1 MLTST
6 PALYIATVLIWGSS
20 WFVISFQLGVVP
32 PAVSIVYRFA
42 LAAIILLVYC
52 GLSGKPMRF
61 SLRDHCFIAL
71 QGFFLFSLN
80 YLIFYWATPM
90 VTTGLIAVVFSMIVF
105 MNIVNSAL
113 FFRQRVQLKVVMG
126 ALLGLVGISFIFWPE
141 LAQLRENGSALLG
154 LGLSLLG
161 TFIASLGNMASVRNQ
176 ANSVPVLQGN
186 AFGMLYG
193 SIFLTVFALVSGAE
207 FNYDFRWTYSASLIY
222 VSLIATILGFSAYL
236 TLLGRIGADRAA
248 YTTVLF
254 PIVALSI
261 STIFEGY
268 QWTLPALLGIAL
280 VVAGNVLMIKKQA
293 T

>member
-20 WFVISFQLGVVP
+20 WFVIHFQLGVVA

-42 LAAIILLVYC
+42 LAAIILLAYC

-71 QGFFLFSLN
+71 QGLFLFSLN
-80 YLIFYWATPM
+80 YLIFYWATPL
-90 VTTGLIAVVFSMIVF
+90 VTTGLIAVIFSMIVF

-113 FFRQRVQLKVVMG
+113 FFRQRVQRKVVMG
-126 ALLGLVGISFIFWPE
+126 ALLGLLGISFVFWPE
-141 LAQLRENGSALLG
+141 LAQLRESGSALLG

-193 SIFLTVFALVSGAE
+193 SIFLTAFALVSGAE

-222 VSLIATILGFSAYL
+222 VSLFATILGFSAYL

-261 STIFEGY
+261 STVFEGY
-268 QWTLPALLGIAL
+268 QWSLPALFGIVL
-280 VVAGNVLMIKKQA
+280 VVAGNVLIVKK
-293 T
+293 

>member
-20 WFVISFQLGVVP
+20 WFVIHFQLGVVA

-42 LAAIILLVYC
+42 LAAIILLAYC

-71 QGFFLFSLN
+71 QGLFLFSLN
-80 YLIFYWATPM
+80 YLIFYWATPL
-90 VTTGLIAVVFSMIVF
+90 VTTGLIAVIFSMIVF

-113 FFRQRVQLKVVMG
+113 FFRQRVQRKVVMG
-126 ALLGLVGISFIFWPE
+126 ALLGLLGVSFVFWPE
-141 LAQLRENGSALLG
+141 LAQLRESGSALLG

-193 SIFLTVFALVSGAE
+193 SIFLTAFALVGGAE

-222 VSLIATILGFSAYL
+222 VSLFATILGFSAYL

-261 STIFEGY
+261 STVFEGY
-268 QWTLPALLGIAL
+268 QWSLPALFGIVL
-280 VVAGNVLMIKKQA
+280 VVAGNVLIVKK
-293 T
+293 

>member
-20 WFVISFQLGVVP
+20 WFVIHFQLGVVA

-42 LAAIILLVYC
+42 LAAIILLAYC
-52 GLSGKPMRF
+52 GLSGKPMHF

-71 QGFFLFSLN
+71 QGLFLFSLN
-80 YLIFYWATPM
+80 YLIFYWATPL
-90 VTTGLIAVVFSMIVF
+90 VTTGLIAVIFSMIVF

-113 FFRQRVQLKVVMG
+113 FFRQRVQRKVVMG
-126 ALLGLVGISFIFWPE
+126 ALLGLLGISFIFWPE
-141 LAQLRENGSALLG
+141 LAQLQESGSALLG

-193 SIFLTVFALVSGAE
+193 SIFLTAFALVSGAE

-222 VSLIATILGFSAYL
+222 VSLFATILGFSAYL

-261 STIFEGY
+261 STVFEGY
-268 QWTLPALLGIAL
+268 QWSLPALFGIVL
-280 VVAGNVLMIKKQA
+280 VVAGNVLIVKK
-293 T
+293 